1 MSPRKASTEAG
12 HVALDPRA
20 RPVQERARRT
30 VEEILDAAGQ
40 LLEEVGL
47 DAFNTN
53 LLAERAGVRVR
64 SVYRYF
70 PNKFAVV
77 AALARRMVEEWDG
90 WFEDFAWLEDPDA
103 DLPRE
108 WERAILRFYEGVRA
122 LPGGTAVRRA
132 MHASPELRALDLEDN
147 ERLARALARGLL
159 ARGARISPR
168 RARVVARNLIE
179 TGVAVIDLAILD
191 ADGAARMH
199 LAELVRMQ
207 VHYLESLMP
216 AGGRA
221 AGDRGGLPG

>member
-1 MSPRKASTEAG
+1 M
-12 HVALDPRA
+12 
-20 RPVQERARRT
+20 QERAQRT
-30 VEEILDAAGQ
+30 VEKILDAAGQ

-103 DLPRE
+103 DLAHE

-159 ARGARISPR
+159 ARGARLSPR

-191 ADGAARMH
+191 ADGAARMQ

-207 VHYLESLMP
+207 VHYLESLMSD
-216 AGGRA
+216 GERVTS
-221 AGDRGGLPG
+221 DRDGAPG